1 MSLKSTEELSLTTIK
16 NDAKYE
22 EELTYHFKVD
32 MRNVTNFDLRTQ
44 KSQNILL

>member
-1 MSLKSTEELSLTTIK
+1 MSLKSTEELSLMTIK

-32 MRNVTNFDLRTQ
+32 MRNVTNFDLCTQ